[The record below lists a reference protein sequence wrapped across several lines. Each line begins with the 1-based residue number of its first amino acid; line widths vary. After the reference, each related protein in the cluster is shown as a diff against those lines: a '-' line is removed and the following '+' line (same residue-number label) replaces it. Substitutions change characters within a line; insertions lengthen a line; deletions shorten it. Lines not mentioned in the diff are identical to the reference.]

1 MTEPPSEPEEP
12 AAAIEEEKPEK
23 EAEPSEKALPEES
36 PEPTIEEEVAAAPE
50 EPPTEEAPT
59 EEAPTEEAP
68 TEEPPTEEAP
78 AEEEAPTEEAP
89 VEETQAEPEP
99 EEVKEEAPS
108 PKRRVPRVRSMR
120 DLKIGKVVVNI
131 TTGAS
136 GEPLERAM
144 TILENLTGQRPAVRR
159 AKQTIRTFG
168 IRRNEPISC
177 MVTLRGDSA
186 EDFLRQ
192 AFPAVRNRIN
202 PRSFDR
208 TGNFAFGIREHIDIP
223 GQRYDPNLGII
234 GMDVMATVERP
245 GFRVGRKRRAQSRV
259 GRSHKVSR
267 EESIEFI
274 SQSFGVEVGLPS
286 E

>member
-12 AAAIEEEKPEK
+12 ATAIEEKDPEK
-23 EAEPSEKALPEES
+23 EADPSEEALPEES
-36 PEPTIEEEVAAAPE
+36 PEQSIEKEEVIVTPE
-50 EPPTEEAPT
+50 ETSTEEVPT
-59 EEAPTEEAP
+59 D
-68 TEEPPTEEAP
+68 EAP
-78 AEEEAPTEEAP
+78 AEETPTEEEP
-89 VEETQAEPEP
+89 TEEVPAEPEP
-99 EEVKEEAPS
+99 VEVEEEEAPP
-108 PKRRVPRVRSMR
+108 PKPRVPRVRSMR
-120 DLKIGKVVVNI
+120 DITIGKVVVNI

-136 GEPLERAM
+136 GEPLDRAM

-186 EDFLRQ
+186 EDFLRK

-234 GMDVMATVERP
+234 GMDVMATIERP
-245 GFRVGRKRRAQSRV
+245 GFRVSRRRRAQSRV

-274 SQSFGVEVGLPS
+274 KQSFGVEVGLPS